1 MIHKF
6 SKINLKI
13 VNVSRFC
20 PKLLKFHCI
29 PQAMLVNNLPSVE
42 VGPIR

>member
-6 SKINLKI
+6 SKINFKI
-13 VNVSRFC
+13 INVSRFC
-20 PKLLKFHCI
+20 PQLLKFHCI